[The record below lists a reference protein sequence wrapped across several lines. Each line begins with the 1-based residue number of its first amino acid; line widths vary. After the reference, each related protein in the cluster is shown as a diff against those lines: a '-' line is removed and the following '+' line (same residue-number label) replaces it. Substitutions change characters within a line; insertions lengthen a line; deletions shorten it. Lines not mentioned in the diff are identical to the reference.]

1 MAATETT
8 STTTTMTTTTTTITT
23 TTAAPTT
30 TLQPEPVTN
39 ASLETPINGDVHK
52 NDAPLAMNFMDSMDE
67 GASYMQPF
75 FIPPNLASDGS
86 YLPNGM
92 NINGEYT
99 DQMNGNWTEH
109 SWATNKKR
117 PMNKQRKT
125 TMNQS
130 INQLIQLKKPL

>member
-30 TLQPEPVTN
+30 TLQSEPVTN
-39 ASLETPINGDVHK
+39 ASLETPTINGDVHK
-52 NDAPLAMNFMDSMDE
+52 NDAPLAMNLMDSMDE
-67 GASYMQPF
+67 GASYMQPV
-75 FIPPNLASDGS
+75 FIPPNLAFDGS

-99 DQMNGNWTEH
+99 DQMNGN
-109 SWATNKKR
+109 
-117 PMNKQRKT
+117 
-125 TMNQS
+125 
-130 INQLIQLKKPL
+130 